1 MRKGTSPTRVDT
13 LHKLIALFSSLMAV
27 LVLSACSNGS
37 GGLKLAPASQLRD
50 DIRQQPQ
57 VVREAYQF
65 ALANPDVLDKIPCYC
80 GCGQGHGND
89 APHKSVRDCFV
100 REIKP
105 DGSVVWDDMGKG

>member
-1 MRKGTSPTRVDT
+1 MNST
-13 LHKLIALFSSLMAV
+13 FSKTAIVMAG
-27 LVLSACSNGS
+27 LLLGLALSACAGGS
-37 GGLKLAPASQLRD
+37 GGLKLAPAPQLRD

-80 GCGQGHGND
+80 SCGQGHGTD

-105 DGSVVWDDMGKG
+105 DGSVVWDDMGMG

>member
-1 MRKGTSPTRVDT
+1 VRNQAFYVVVSLFLTLTLTACAGGRDT
-13 LHKLIALFSSLMAV
+13 
-27 LVLSACSNGS
+27 
-37 GGLKLAPASQLRD
+37 LKLAPVSQLRE
-50 DIRQQPQ
+50 DIRQQPAT
-57 VVREAYQF
+57 VREAYQF

-89 APHKSVRDCFV
+89 APHKSVKDCFV